1 MKLMSL
7 ELSNYR
13 QFFGRQEI
21 AFSASKDR
29 NVTIVFGA
37 NGAGK
42 TTLLSAFTWCLYGVM
57 PPALES
63 PKQLVNERA
72 WNEAPDGTTVSA
84 TVRLRFSHDEYIY
97 ECERTQTQ
105 RKIQGLVT
113 IERDGGYKDLRVSVT
128 KPTGETDSSVTNPN
142 DKIQQILPME
152 LHRSFFFDGERMEN
166 LVKQKSSKDISEAIK
181 KILGLERIERAI
193 DHLKSACEHLDREL
207 AQVLPASVK
216 KEVDA
221 LMSGIDAKNA
231 EFDDCKAKWQLE
243 RANLESLEDE
253 LEAVAEALRVNE
265 QSSALQKER
274 DELEATLKRNQQ
286 RLHDVTRRQQA
297 VISRKGFLAFTPALT
312 AQTLAR
318 VDQVRERGQIPTPIK
333 RQFVEDLL
341 ERASCICGTPLI
353 PGSPPH
359 SAVAEWRERAIA
371 AGAEE
376 AWTNLGAQAKQF
388 NFDRQE
394 LLETLRGCIEERA
407 GLTEEYRQT
416 RDRMGEIQTLLGKTN
431 SAEIQDLA
439 NRQVDLTTQIQETN
453 RQIGRLQ
460 GDIDRL
466 TREIQELVDA
476 RRIKTAQ
483 IGQADIAAQRESAA
497 SEAYD
502 FFVQLLEIKTDDTRK
517 QLDRRIKD
525 IYRSISYKDYTP
537 ELTQDFSL
545 ELYKDVGDRRAAVAK
560 STGENQILSLAFV
573 GAVAAYA
580 RELNDEAKSRPSIGG
595 FEGGIFPIVMDS
607 PFGALDEGYREQ
619 IAAAIP
625 ALAEQ
630 IVVFV
635 SKSQGLGIVLQQ
647 LGPRIDRRFVIDY
660 QTTKPGA
667 EPETIELG
675 QQRYPYITPSGTASE
690 WAQLREV

>member
-1 MKLMSL
+1 MKLISM

-13 QFFGRQEI
+13 QFFGRQELT
-21 AFSASKDR
+21 FSATRDR

-72 WNEAPDGTTVSA
+72 WNEALEGTSVSA
-84 TVRLRFSHDEYIY
+84 IVMLRFSHDDYTY
-97 ECERTQTQ
+97 EFERTQTQ
-105 RKIQGLVT
+105 RKVQGQVT
-113 IERDGGYKDLRVSVT
+113 TERDGGYKDLRVSVM

-166 LVKQKSSKDISEAIK
+166 LVKQKSSKDINEAIK

-193 DHLKSACEHLDREL
+193 DHLKGACGQLDREL
-207 AQVLPASVK
+207 AQVLPAAVK
-216 KEVDA
+216 KEVEA
-221 LMSGIDAKNA
+221 LLTGIEAKTA
-231 EFDDCKAKWQLE
+231 ELDDCKAKLQGE
-243 RANLESLEDE
+243 RANLEALEDE

-274 DELEATLKRNQQ
+274 DELESTLKRNQQ
-286 RLHDVTRRQQA
+286 RLLEITLRQQA
-297 VISRKGFLAFTPALT
+297 IISRKGFLAFTPSLT
-312 AQTLAR
+312 SQTLAR

-341 ERASCICGTPLI
+341 ERASCICGTPLD
-353 PGSPPH
+353 PGSAAH
-359 SAVAEWRERAIA
+359 RAVAEWRERAIA

-394 LLETLRGCIEERA
+394 LLETLRGCIAERA
-407 GLTEEYRQT
+407 HLTEEYRRL
-416 RDRMGEIQTLLGKTN
+416 RDRVGEIQTLLGKTD
-431 SAEIQDLA
+431 STEIQDLA
-439 NRQVDLTTQIQETN
+439 SRQVNLVERIQETN
-453 RQIGRLQ
+453 RQIGRFQ
-460 GDIDRL
+460 GDVDRL
-466 TREIQELVDA
+466 AGEIQQLIEA
-476 RRIKTAQ
+476 RRVKTAQ
-483 IGQADIAAQRESAA
+483 IGQADIASQRESAA
-497 SEAYD
+497 SEAYE
-502 FFVQLLEIKTDDTRK
+502 FFVKLLEIKTDDTRK
-517 QLDRRIKD
+517 QLDRRIKEL
-525 IYRSISYKDYTP
+525 YRSISFKDYTP

-545 ELYKDVGDRRAAVAK
+545 DLFKDVGGRRAAVAK

-580 RELNDEAKSRPSIGG
+580 RELHDEAKNQASIGG

-667 EPETIELG
+667 EAETIDLG
-675 QQRYPYITPSGTASE
+675 QQRFPYITPSGTASE
-690 WAQLREV
+690 GAQLREV